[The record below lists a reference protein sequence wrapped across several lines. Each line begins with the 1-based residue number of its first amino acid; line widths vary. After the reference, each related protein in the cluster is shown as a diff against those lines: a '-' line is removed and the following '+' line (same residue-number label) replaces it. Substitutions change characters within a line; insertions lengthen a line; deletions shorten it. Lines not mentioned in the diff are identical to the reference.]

1 MKLPKEYQTDL
12 FLKYFVVENWKEIL
26 IRLRNTYISNDIEY
40 SIFDTL
46 LEDYELDLLILKN
59 KDEK

>member
-26 IRLRNTYISNDIEY
+26 IRIRNTYISNDIEY